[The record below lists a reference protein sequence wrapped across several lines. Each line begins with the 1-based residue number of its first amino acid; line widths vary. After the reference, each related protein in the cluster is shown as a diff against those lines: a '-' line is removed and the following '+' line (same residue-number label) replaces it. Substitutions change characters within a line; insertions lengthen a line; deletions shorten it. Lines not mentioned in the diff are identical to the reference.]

1 MDIEHLWR
9 ENDAEKIF
17 DIARQLEADGALELA
32 GIAYDRA
39 YGLAPTHEA
48 IQRAR
53 ATLLDRLAIVE
64 HGMVFRYIPAGIFLM
79 GSDVG
84 DPDEAPVHP
93 VQLDAYWLSETPI
106 SWVKYCEL
114 MGFRPPPDGDPDED
128 WEKRQ
133 SQAWVQQVMNLLPID
148 VRDPDIWVSALS
160 PYQQLCVQYCEN
172 ETIQATD
179 WHAHIPSMEWRRGSD
194 GMTQTSAD
202 IFGLPPRTNPDAPY
216 AYDEKPVVGILYE
229 GAVAMALRISTQDI
243 QYRLP
248 TEAEWEKGAR
258 GGLIG
263 MIYPWGDNPPTQD
276 TCDFGRFEQFSIRK
290 SKSFPPNGYGLYAM
304 SGGIWEWVSD
314 WYDAEYYT
322 PDLQKNPTGPKRGEC
337 HVLRGGSWADDAEA
351 VTVSYRMAV
360 QHLLAPTVG
369 FRLCRVKS

>member
-179 WHAHIPSMEWRRGSD
+179 WHAHIPSKEWRRGTD
-194 GMTQTSAD
+194 GMKQTSAD
-202 IFGLPPRTNPDAPY
+202 I
-216 AYDEKPVVGILYE
+216 
-229 GAVAMALRISTQDI
+229 
-243 QYRLP
+243 
-248 TEAEWEKGAR
+248 
-258 GGLIG
+258 IG
-263 MIYPWGDNPPTQD
+263 MQP
-276 TCDFGRFEQFSIRK
+276 
-290 SKSFPPNGYGLYAM
+290 
-304 SGGIWEWVSD
+304 
-314 WYDAEYYT
+314 
-322 PDLQKNPTGPKRGEC
+322 
-337 HVLRGGSWADDAEA
+337 
-351 VTVSYRMAV
+351 
-360 QHLLAPTVG
+360 
-369 FRLCRVKS
+369 